1 MQVMV
6 FQKPSDHLSALASS
20 IIVPQYIISL
30 IFPVKKYQLTLV
42 RSELLRTI
50 DTLVL
55 APFHLMGFLTQRQW
69 VGCLL
74 LAQQRLSIAVFW
86 IKVLLCFSKQNMCH
100 ILLQVGWGVRAAFL
114 HHFPF
119 QSPFTFTFSFTHSL
133 ILLSLSSLSLLIM
146 TSLSNQTKSM
156 PTLTKSLTRWGFPTS
171 QTSRTTLHPQ
181 PLSSS
186 WRFSQ
191 NSFRWVGFILNSF
204 ETKNHNFP
212 WNINWSTSIQSHP
225 FPFKIYSAK
234 MEIHAQLSGLRHIM
248 WVKTAHSLLTNAQDN
263 HLWYRLFQGT
273 TTRGC
278 PRWRGS
284 WQTSPPWPWSS
295 SSLGQSSPQPQ
306 LRRSNH
312 GWSAKSLRVLRRRWS
327 NTKISSTNI
336 NLFTI
341 SPHQVTILD
350 KPDVKDAVDKI
361 ETVSSWKWPMLLSR
375 ESKSHHLNQPKPSP
389 KPNSSLVASPAGC
402 TLNLAGL
409 GLRGGS
415 PVQASLIDP
424 CLRLTRTLETHRP
437 PGLSLHLIQA

>member
-1 MQVMV
+1 
-6 FQKPSDHLSALASS
+6 
-20 IIVPQYIISL
+20 
-30 IFPVKKYQLTLV
+30 
-42 RSELLRTI
+42 
-50 DTLVL
+50 
-55 APFHLMGFLTQRQW
+55 
-69 VGCLL
+69 
-74 LAQQRLSIAVFW
+74 
-86 IKVLLCFSKQNMCH
+86 
-100 ILLQVGWGVRAAFL
+100 
-114 HHFPF
+114 
-119 QSPFTFTFSFTHSL
+119 
-133 ILLSLSSLSLLIM
+133 
-146 TSLSNQTKSM
+146 
-156 PTLTKSLTRWGFPTS
+156 
-171 QTSRTTLHPQ
+171 
-181 PLSSS
+181 
-186 WRFSQ
+186 
-191 NSFRWVGFILNSF
+191 
-204 ETKNHNFP
+204 
-212 WNINWSTSIQSHP
+212 
-225 FPFKIYSAK
+225 

-248 WVKTAHSLLTNAQDN
+248 WVKTTHSLLINAQDKDCSSK
-263 HLWYRLFQGT
+263 GT

-278 PRWRGS
+278 PPWRGS

-306 LRRSNH
+306 LRRSNR
-312 GWSAKSLRVLRRRWS
+312 GRSAKSRRVLRRRWWS

-341 SPHQVTILD
+341 SAHQVTILD

-424 CLRLTRTLETHRP
+424 CLRLTRTLETPRP